1 MLAFVA
7 GQEDMTFSTEISPA
21 MLQDIKSQML
31 SAICQMQ
38 PTNTQTNLLVNRDK
52 PPVGHRLVEQIA
64 LRGAERPGYWRSYGK
79 PSGLPGSHVKVF

>member
-52 PPVGHRLVEQIA
+52 PPVGTGLSSRSPSVAPCGRATGEA
-64 LRGAERPGYWRSYGK
+64 TVNRRGFREVA
-79 PSGLPGSHVKVF
+79 